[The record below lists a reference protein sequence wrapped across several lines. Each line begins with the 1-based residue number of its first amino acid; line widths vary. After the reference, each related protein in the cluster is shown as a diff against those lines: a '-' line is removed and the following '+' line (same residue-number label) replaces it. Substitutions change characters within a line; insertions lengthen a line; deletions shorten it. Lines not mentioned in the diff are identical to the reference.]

1 MSAALAE
8 RVKAEALRLGFVAC
22 GITDLTPLPH
32 AAALDAW
39 LKAGYGGNMR
49 YINRQAKKR
58 KNPQLADLDA
68 RRAVV
73 VLDNY
78 YYPDAEQENSK
89 NAEVAATRTT
99 PEIARY
105 ARGQDYHQVTLDRLE
120 QLASF
125 LRSLGAQATRPYVD
139 TGPLAERELA
149 QRAGLGWIGKN
160 TMLLRPGLG
169 SWCFIGTVLTD
180 LELACDA
187 PFSTDHCG
195 SCTRCL
201 EACPTGA
208 FVDVRVLDATR
219 CISYLT
225 IEHKHA
231 IPEEL
236 APKLA
241 GWAFGCDV
249 CNEVCP
255 WNERFATPSAIEAF
269 RPRGALEGAGPTH
282 FDAMD
287 EATFTAQ
294 FGDTPLARPGLA
306 RMRRNWRAA
315 LASLGWREE

>member
-1 MSAALAE
+1 MTASLAE

-22 GITDLTPLPH
+22 GITDLSPIPH
-32 AAALDAW
+32 AEALDRW

-49 YINRQAKKR
+49 YLNRQAKKR

-68 RRAVV
+68 KRVV
-73 VLDNY
+73 IVLDNY
-78 YYPDAEQENSK
+78 YYQDSSSNPNQNRQ
-89 NAEVAATRTT
+89 VAATETT
-99 PEIARY
+99 PAIARY
-105 ARGQDYHQVTLDRLE
+105 ARGTDYHRVTLERLD
-120 QLASF
+120 QLVAF
-125 LRSLGAQATRPYVD
+125 LRSNGARAARPYVD
-139 TGPLAERELA
+139 TGPIAERELA

-169 SWCFIGTVLTD
+169 SWFFIGSILTD
-180 LELACDA
+180 LELDCDA
-187 PFSTDHCG
+187 PFTTDHCG

-201 EACPTGA
+201 DACPTGA

-231 IPEEL
+231 IPDEL

-255 WNERFATPSAIEAF
+255 WNERFATSSTVEAF
-269 RPRGALEGAGPTH
+269 RPRTTLEGAGPAH
-282 FDAMD
+282 FDTMD

-315 LASLGWREE
+315 LASLGWREA